1 MRVAEVLR
9 LVERFLE
16 VLRLEDL
23 RLVERFLEV
32 LRLEDLRLVERFLEV
47 LRLEERRLETFL
59 AERRLEDLRLETLRV
74 ALFRHLERRELRP
87 LHAFIACFKEGR
99 EPSLCLFAFR
109 HAINFLVQETILG
122 DNLRFDERRLVDLR
136 FEAILYLN

>member
-1 MRVAEVLR
+1 ML
-9 LVERFLE
+9 L
-16 VLRLEDL
+16 
-23 RLVERFLEV
+23 
-32 LRLEDLRLVERFLEV
+32 
-47 LRLEERRLETFL
+47 
-59 AERRLEDLRLETLRV
+59 RLEDLRLETLRPG
-74 ALFRHLERRELRP
+74 LFRHLERRELRP

-99 EPSLCLFAFR
+99 DPSLCLFAFR